1 MKWEKK
7 EISGEQVKEISAKY
21 GCDLL
26 TASIL
31 ARRGLC
37 TGDSI
42 RYFLEDDLL
51 SLRNPFALD
60 GMEDAVERI
69 LAAKEEGEKVL
80 VFGDGDVDGITGT
93 ALLAGFLESIG
104 MDVTWR
110 IPTGDE
116 SYGLSV
122 EAVEEF
128 AANDGTLII
137 TVDCG
142 ISRFSEIKR
151 AGELSIDVI
160 VTDHHEPQDELPE
173 ALVIINP

>member
-7 EISGEQVKEISAKY
+7 EISPESVKEISAKY

-31 ARRGLC
+31 VRRGFC
-37 TGDSI
+37 TGDAI
-42 RYFLEDDLL
+42 RFFLEDDLA

-69 LAAKEEGEKVL
+69 LAAKDEGEKVL

-93 ALLAGFLESIG
+93 ALLANYLESIG

-116 SYGLSV
+116 SYGLSL

-128 AANDGTLII
+128 AAKDGTLII

-142 ISRFSEIKR
+142 ISRF
-151 AGELSIDVI
+151 GE
-160 VTDHHEPQDELPE
+160 
-173 ALVIINP
+173 N